1 MKANASKYIEG
12 AVSSMLICV
21 MLAMR
26 KLSRELKEFKEDP
39 EPFIKNAR
47 TEGMSE
53 YEE

>member
-26 KLSRELKEFKEDP
+26 KLSRELKSLKKIP
-39 EPFIKNAR
+39 SHLSKMLVLK
-47 TEGMSE
+47 G
-53 YEE
+53 